1 MNNSIPERFIF
12 QCALFKNL
20 EREVFMVHG
29 YVNRHIIVQTLRLRL
44 KDEKSVI
51 LSDIYMQILQHIE
64 MHKTQLTDVLI
75 DDRGSVFS

>member
-1 MNNSIPERFIF
+1 M
-12 QCALFKNL
+12 A
-20 EREVFMVHG
+20 HG

>member
-1 MNNSIPERFIF
+1 M
-12 QCALFKNL
+12 A
-20 EREVFMVHG
+20 HG
-29 YVNRHIIVQTLRLRL
+29 YVNGHIIVQTLRLRL

>member
-1 MNNSIPERFIF
+1 
-12 QCALFKNL
+12 
-20 EREVFMVHG
+20 MVHG